1 MSLNPNS
8 SETSFVSEPST
19 KFSLNINASNGNTT
33 NFIRCPAPKSL
44 PTQPK
49 MNPNFGSFTTNIS
62 PNMVRP
68 M

>member
-8 SETSFVSEPST
+8 SENSFVSEPST
-19 KFSLNINASNGNTT
+19 KISLNIKPFN
-33 NFIRCPAPKSL
+33 RCPAPKSI

-49 MNPNFGSFTTNIS
+49 MNTNFDSFTTNIS
-62 PNMVRP
+62 PNMIRP